1 MTDYRILLVSH
12 EMSLS
17 GAPQSLLRQARYLL
31 DAGYA
36 VSVWTMRPGPL
47 EQRYAAEGLKVEVV
61 PFDRSDVRRRVET
74 TAPALVVCNTCRTF
88 QFADLFASLRIPTIW
103 FIRET
108 GDLKAPFAHDRDF
121 RRVLSTFYSIYT
133 VSEYARDIVA
143 GYNGNVQYFNNS
155 VPDEYRGPTPP
166 SPVLRFGFIGS
177 TDRRKGLRELLLAF
191 KSAFGNRSDVAMA
204 IAGAV
209 AGSEEGESL
218 QRHFADMPSVV
229 WKGEVSG
236 EEKRRFFDAT
246 DVICMPSKDESSGLS
261 LLEGAM
267 YGKALLATDHVG
279 AKYVVGAENGIV
291 VPIERLVDGM
301 EFFDKRRTELPA
313 MQRASRQMYLTLATP
328 ELERKNVLRMV
339 EAGMSNPPPESYPAA
354 RPIRQFFKKT
364 DVDADHW
371 RFFILGVPVLKC
383 RKVRW
388 IKRMARR
395 VLGALGIDVV
405 RLGFSAEEE

>member
-1 MTDYRILLVSH
+1 MTDRRILLVSH

-47 EQRYAAEGLKVEVV
+47 EQRYAAEGLEVEVV
-61 PFDRSDVRRRVET
+61 PFDRGDVKRRVET
-74 TAPALVVCNTCRTF
+74 AAPALVVCNTCRTF
-88 QFADLFASLRIPTIW
+88 QFADLFASLHIPTIW

-108 GDLKAPFAHDRDF
+108 GDLKTPFAHDRDF

-133 VSEYARDIVA
+133 VSEYARDIISS
-143 GYNGNVQYFNNS
+143 YNGNVQYFNNS
-155 VPDEYRGPTPP
+155 VLDEYRGPTP
-166 SPVLRFGFIGS
+166 SSSVLRFGFIGS
-177 TDRRKGLRELLLAF
+177 TDKRKGLRELLLAF
-191 KSAFGNRSDVAMA
+191 RSAFGNRSDVSMS

-218 QRHFADMPSVV
+218 QRDFADTPSVV
-229 WKGEVSG
+229 WKGAVSG
-236 EEKRRFFDAT
+236 EEKRKFFDGI
-246 DVICMPSKDESSGLS
+246 DVLCMPSRDEPAGLS

-279 AKYVVGAENGIV
+279 AKYVVGAGNGII

-301 EFFDKRRTELPA
+301 TFFDGHRAELPA
-313 MQRASRQMYLTLATP
+313 MQSASREMYLTFATP
-328 ELERKNVLRMV
+328 DLERKNVLRMV
-339 EAGMSNPPPESYPAA
+339 ETGMGNPPPESYPAA
-354 RPIRQFFKKT
+354 KPIRQFFKKT

-371 RFFILGVPVLKC
+371 RFFIWGVPVLKC

-388 IKRMARR
+388 VKRTLRR
-395 VLGALGIDVV
+395 ILGALGIDVV